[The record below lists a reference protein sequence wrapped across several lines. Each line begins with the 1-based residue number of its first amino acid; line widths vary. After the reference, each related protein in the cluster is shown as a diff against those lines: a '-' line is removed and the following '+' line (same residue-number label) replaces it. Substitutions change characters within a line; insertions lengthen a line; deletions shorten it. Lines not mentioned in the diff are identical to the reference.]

1 MKKEKQS
8 KTQQSKKIEDFV
20 EGKKQTVNVS
30 GNKLEDV
37 LTSLN
42 FTPETMLVT
51 VDGKVTLPS
60 SKIPSGKNKIE
71 LFKVV
76 SGG

>member
-8 KTQQSKKIEDFV
+8 KTQQSKKIEVFV

>member
-1 MKKEKQS
+1 MKKGKQS
-8 KTQQSKKIEDFV
+8 RSVEVFV
-20 EGKKQTVNVS
+20 EGKRKQVKVS
-30 GNKLEDV
+30 GDKLGDV
-37 LTSLN
+37 LDSLG

-51 VDGKVTLPS
+51 VDGKITLPTS
-60 SKIPSGKNKIE
+60 RILPGKIE

>member
-1 MKKEKQS
+1 MKKAKQS
-8 KTQQSKKIEDFV
+8 RSVEVLV
-20 EGKKQTVNVS
+20 EGRTRKISTA
-30 GNKLEDV
+30 GGRLEDI
-37 LTSLN
+37 LTALGFSQ
-42 FTPETMLVT
+42 ETMLIT

-60 SKIPSGKNKIE
+60 SKIPSGKIE